1 MSAYFI
7 ANIAIHDEAE
17 YQKYL
22 DRVDEVF
29 QKFSGKYLAVDAS
42 PEVLEGK
49 WNYSRVVLIEFPDR
63 DALKAWYHSSDYQ
76 EIVRHRL
83 KAAACDTIIAGPN
96 E

>member
-22 DRVDEVF
+22 ERVDEVF
-29 QKFSGKYLAVDAS
+29 EKFNGKYLAVDQN
-42 PEVLEGK
+42 PEVLEGV

-63 DALKAWYHSSDYQ
+63 KSLKAWYYSAEYQ
-76 EIVRHRL
+76 EIVLHRL
-83 KAAACDTIIAGPN
+83 NAAACDTIIAGPN

>member
-7 ANIAIHDEAE
+7 ANISIHDEAE

-22 DRVDEVF
+22 ERVDEVF
-29 QKFSGKYLAVDAS
+29 QKFSGRYLAVDKN
-42 PEVLEGK
+42 PEVLEGA

-63 DALKAWYHSSDYQ
+63 ASLKAWYFSKEYQ

-83 KAAACDTIIAGPN
+83 NAADCDTILFGPD